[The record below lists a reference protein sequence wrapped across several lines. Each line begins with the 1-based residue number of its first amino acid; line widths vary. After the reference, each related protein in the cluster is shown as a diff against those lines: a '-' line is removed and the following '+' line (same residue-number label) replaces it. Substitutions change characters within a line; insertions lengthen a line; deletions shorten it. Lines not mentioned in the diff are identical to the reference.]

1 METNKIFSKVKENW
15 SIILFIAPFLGGC
28 LQIYELSSISFSF
41 IRFFSVS
48 QLIADGI
55 LVLVFVVFVF
65 GIPFGRLWLLDFC
78 KEKPF
83 SSLFYLL
90 DLVIISLTTNFGIF
104 MYNNNN
110 FKDDRFYWILS
121 IVLILII
128 YFLLN
133 GNVNQKVKKVIIFLT
148 FISCFFVFPYIN
160 KKFKQFIDLPNNLE
174 NTQVSNSVINKK
186 NQTKVIYY
194 NDKYVFLE
202 HNFKNKKLIQ
212 IVKFDDYFFKNK

>member
-1 METNKIFSKVKENW
+1 METNKIFIKVKENW

-28 LQIYELSSISFSF
+28 LQLYELSSISFSF
-41 IRFFSVS
+41 IRFFSIS

-55 LVLVFVVFVF
+55 LVVVFVVFVF
-65 GIPFGRLWLLDFC
+65 GIPFGRLWILESN

-83 SSLFYLL
+83 SSLLYLI
-90 DLVIISLTTNFGIF
+90 DLITISLTVNFGIF

-128 YFLLN
+128 YFVLN
-133 GNVNQKVKKVIIFLT
+133 GSVNQKVKKAIIFLT
-148 FISCFFVFPYIN
+148 FLSCFFVFPFIHI
-160 KKFKQFIDLPNNLE
+160 KFKQFIDLPNNLE
-174 NTQVSNSVINKK
+174 NTQVSNLVINKK
-186 NQTKVIYY
+186 SRTKLIYY

-202 HNFKNKKLIQ
+202 HTFNNKKLIQ
-212 IVKFDDYFFKNK
+212 IVKFDDYFFKK